1 MTINASIIKLK
12 GEEVYLSN
20 NLLLWGQ
27 DWIII
32 NAVDYLK
39 IQISLNNRYVIRER
53 GRVVINMAV
62 CFDIGAF
69 CAKMPLFIIL
79 TG

>member
-12 GEEVYLSN
+12 GEEVYPSN

-27 DWIII
+27 GWIII

-53 GRVVINMAV
+53 ERVIIKMAV

-69 CAKMPLFIIL
+69 CA
-79 TG
+79 